1 MPQVLPTP
9 GLDVSLWPL
18 EACHI
23 PPPGSV
29 DNELLYFNSLV
40 VFCDPMAQTPSNTLG
55 LFLTNVHLTVT
66 ALHITAY
73 QQLLHISVHMVSPC
87 NFSKHKK

>member
-9 GLDVSLWPL
+9 GLDGSLRPL

-29 DNELLYFNSLV
+29 NNELLYFNSLV
-40 VFCDPMAQTPSNTLG
+40 VFCDPPMAQTPSNTLG

-73 QQLLHISVHMVSPC
+73 PQLPHISIHMFSPC
-87 NFSKHKK
+87 KFQ